1 MGIFPGQDK
10 LGIIDIERE
19 TDSGGKIPAPEKDRF
34 DIEGFKDKY
43 GYRIDVATG
52 GRIGYMFGDKVEDEE
67 GIMSMAEDKED
78 ENMKMA
84 YFPGDVFS
92 KAEISRLFRDKSLT
106 TNQDRKQLFRILMNP
121 GMFPEA
127 EEMLKKMLRG
137 KQDGGRI
144 GFNSGSSRPS
154 Q

>member
-1 MGIFPGQDK
+1 MPFTIGMIEERLEQYDKVGGDITPYLNKYEIIKQKNAEYFQGLSEEEKEDYKKRRKELEMGIFPGQDK

-67 GIMSMAEDKED
+67 GIMSMSEDKED

-92 KAEISRLFRDKSLT
+92 KA
-106 TNQDRKQLFRILMNP
+106 
-121 GMFPEA
+121 
-127 EEMLKKMLRG
+127 
-137 KQDGGRI
+137 
-144 GFNSGSSRPS
+144 
-154 Q
+154 